1 MTGAGHDVDGGDAA
15 RAGLLDGGVADIEG
29 VEHTGVG
36 LDGTGAV
43 ATRAGADVAVGID
56 ETGHEHLAGD
66 VVDLGTGREGHL
78 ADLADGED
86 FPALDDEHAVGDGL
100 PGDGDNLGARE
111 NLGLFLCAEAQG
123 QTEQQRHA

>member
-1 MTGAGHDVDGGDAA
+1 MGPEPD
-15 RAGLLDGGVADIEG
+15 RPCRPEG
-29 VEHTGVG
+29 VVG
-36 LDGTGAV
+36 
-43 ATRAGADVAVGID
+43 
-56 ETGHEHLAGD
+56 
-66 VVDLGTGREGHL
+66 GTGREGHL